1 MEVYFGLPKRPLPA
15 GWLTIGSFDGV
26 HRGHVKVVRCLLRG
40 ARGQGTP
47 TTVMTFDPHP
57 RCVLA
62 PDTCPLS
69 LTTVDEKAAVL
80 AELGVDNLVVM
91 PFTHRL
97 SQLTATEFMDRAA
110 ASVRLRGLV
119 LGYDFALGH
128 QRRGDRAF
136 LEHYGGHHGFDVEVI
151 PPHSAEGHVVSSSRV
166 RELLLEGHVG
176 HAARLLGRRYS
187 ISSFVEH
194 GTGTGSRIG
203 FPTANLAIT
212 PNKLVPRNGVYAVW
226 VDVAGKAYPGALNA
240 GYRPTFGGNRLTVE
254 AFIFDFDRDL
264 YREEVRVR
272 FVQRIRDEK
281 KFDSPDALVKQI
293 ERDVARARVILRA
306 PERKRRSRL

>member
-1 MEVYFGLPKRPLPA
+1 MEVHFDLPARPLTP

-26 HRGHVKVVRCLLRG
+26 HRGHVKVLKRLLRL
-40 ARGQGTP
+40 ARREAAP

-69 LTTVDEKAAVL
+69 LTTVDEKAAIL
-80 AELGVDNLVVM
+80 AELGINNLVVM
-91 PFTHRL
+91 PFTHKL
-97 SQLTATEFMDRAA
+97 SQLTATEFMDRTTAR
-110 ASVRLRGLV
+110 VPLRGLV
-119 LGYDFALGH
+119 IGYDFALGH

-136 LEHYGGHHGFDVEVI
+136 LEHYGAGHGFEVDVI
-151 PPHSAEGHVVSSSRV
+151 TPHSAEGHIISSSLIRAA
-166 RELLLEGHVG
+166 LLEGQVA
-176 HAARLLGRRYS
+176 HAARLLGRHYS

-212 PNKLVPRNGVYAVW
+212 PNKLVPKIGVYAVW
-226 VDVAGKAYPGALNA
+226 VDIAGQTYPGALNA
-240 GYRPTFGGNRLTVE
+240 GYRPTFGENRLTVE
-254 AFIFDFDRDL
+254 AFIFDFDRDI

-281 KFDSPDALVKQI
+281 KFESPEALVKQI
-293 ERDVARARVILRA
+293 GKDVTRARKILRVT
-306 PERKRRSRL
+306 R

>member
-1 MEVYFGLPKRPLPA
+1 METHFDLPKRPLPR

-26 HRGHVKVVRCLLRG
+26 HRGHVKVVRRLLQSARRQG
-40 ARGQGTP
+40 AP
-47 TTVMTFDPHP
+47 TAVMTFDPHP

-80 AELGVDNLVVM
+80 TELGVDHLVVM

-97 SQLTATEFMDRAA
+97 SQLTATAFMDKTT
-110 ASVRLRGLV
+110 ASLPLSGLV
-119 LGYDFALGH
+119 IGYDFALGH
-128 QRRGDRAF
+128 RRRGDRAF
-136 LEHYGGHHGFDVEVI
+136 LEHYSEHHGFAVEVI
-151 PPHSAEGHVVSSSRV
+151 TPHSAEGHVVSSSRI
-166 RELLLEGHVG
+166 RELLQEGQVA
-176 HAARLLGRRYS
+176 HAARLLGRHYS

-212 PNKLVPRNGVYAVW
+212 PNKLVPKNGVYAVW
-226 VDVAGKAYPGALNA
+226 VDIGGKAYPGALNA
-240 GYRPTFGGNRLTVE
+240 GYRPTFGENRLTVE
-254 AFIFDFDRDL
+254 AFIFDFKGDIYHQD
-264 YREEVRVR
+264 VRVR

-281 KFDSPDALVKQI
+281 RFESPEALVKQI
-293 ERDVARARVILRA
+293 GKDVARARRILKA
-306 PERKRRSRL
+306 G

>member
-1 MEVYFGLPKRPLPA
+1 METHFGLPKPPLPR

-26 HRGHVKVVRCLLRG
+26 HRGHVKVVRRLLRL
-40 ARGQGTP
+40 ARRQEKP

-57 RCVLA
+57 RCVLD

-80 AELGVDNLVVM
+80 ADLGVDHLVVM
-91 PFTHRL
+91 PFTRRL
-97 SQLTATEFMDRAA
+97 SQLTATEFMEKTTAA
-110 ASVRLRGLV
+110 LPLSGLV
-119 LGYDFALGH
+119 IGYDFALGH

-136 LEHYGGHHGFDVEVI
+136 LEHYGEHHGFAVEVI
-151 PPHSAEGHVVSSSRV
+151 TPHSAEGHVISSSRI
-166 RELLLEGHVG
+166 RELLHEGQVG
-176 HAARLLGRRYS
+176 HAARLLGRHYS

-212 PNKLVPRNGVYAVW
+212 PNKLVPKNGVYAVW
-226 VDVAGKAYPGALNA
+226 VDIGGRTYPGALNA
-240 GYRPTFGGNRLTVE
+240 GYRPTFGENRLTVE
-254 AFIFDFDRDL
+254 AFIFDFEGDIYHQD
-264 YREEVRVR
+264 VRVR

-281 KFDSPDALVKQI
+281 RFESAEALVKQI
-293 ERDVARARVILRA
+293 GKDVVRARAILKA
-306 PERKRRSRL
+306 

>member
-1 MEVYFGLPKRPLPA
+1 MDTHFDLPKPALPR

-26 HRGHVKVVRCLLRG
+26 HRGHVKVVRRLLQLARREG
-40 ARGQGTP
+40 AP

-80 AELGVDNLVVM
+80 ADLGVDHLVVM
-91 PFTHRL
+91 PFTHKL
-97 SQLTATEFMDRAA
+97 SQLTATEFMEKTTAA
-110 ASVRLRGLV
+110 LPLAGLV
-119 LGYDFALGH
+119 IGYDFALGH

-136 LEHYGGHHGFDVEVI
+136 LEHYGANHRFAVEVI
-151 PPHSAEGHVVSSSRV
+151 TPHSAEGHVISSSRI
-166 RELLLEGHVG
+166 RELLQEGQVA
-176 HAARLLGRRYS
+176 HAGRLLGRHYS

-194 GTGTGSRIG
+194 GAGRGSRIG

-212 PNKLVPRNGVYAVW
+212 PNKLVPKNGVYAVW
-226 VDVAGKAYPGALNA
+226 VDIAGKTYPGALNA
-240 GYRPTFGGNRLTVE
+240 GYRPTFGENRLTVE
-254 AFIFDFDRDL
+254 AFVFDFEGDIYNQD
-264 YREEVRVR
+264 VRVR

-281 KFDSPDALVKQI
+281 RFDSPEALVEQI
-293 ERDVARARVILRA
+293 GKDVARSRRILKS
-306 PERKRRSRL
+306 P

>member
-1 MEVYFGLPKRPLPA
+1 MEVYFDLPTRPLSP

-26 HRGHVKVVRCLLRG
+26 HRGHVKVLKRMLRL
-40 ARGQGTP
+40 AHRERSP

-80 AELGVDNLVVM
+80 GELGIDNLVVM
-91 PFTHRL
+91 PFTHKL
-97 SQLTATEFMDRAA
+97 SQLTATEFMDRTTA
-110 ASVRLRGLV
+110 RIPLKGLV
-119 LGYDFALGH
+119 IGYDFALGH
-128 QRRGDRAF
+128 QRRGDKAF
-136 LEHYGGHHGFDVEVI
+136 LEHYGAAHGFEVDVI
-151 PPHSAEGHVVSSSRV
+151 TPHSAEGHVISSSLIRAA
-166 RELLLEGHVG
+166 LLEGQVAR
-176 HAARLLGRRYS
+176 AARLLGRHYS

-212 PNKLVPRNGVYAVW
+212 PNKLVPQNGVYAVW
-226 VDVAGKAYPGALNA
+226 VDIAGNTFPGALNA
-240 GYRPTFGGNRLTVE
+240 GYRPTFGENRLTVE
-254 AFIFDFDRDL
+254 AFIFDFNRDI

-281 KFDSPDALVKQI
+281 KFESPAALVKQI
-293 ERDVARARVILRA
+293 EKDVARARTILKAR
-306 PERKRRSRL
+306 

>member
-1 MEVYFGLPKRPLPA
+1 METHFDLPNGPLPR

-26 HRGHVKVVRCLLRG
+26 HRGHVKVVRRLLQL
-40 ARGQGTP
+40 ARRQGSP
-47 TTVMTFDPHP
+47 TAVMTFDPHP

-80 AELGVDNLVVM
+80 AELGVDHLVVM

-97 SQLTATEFMDRAA
+97 SQLTATEFMDKTT
-110 ASVRLRGLV
+110 ASVPLSGLV
-119 LGYDFALGH
+119 IGYDFVLGH

-136 LEHYGGHHGFDVEVI
+136 LEHYGEHRGFAVDVI
-151 PPHSAEGHVVSSSRV
+151 TPHSAEGHVISSSGI
-166 RELLLEGHVG
+166 RELLQEGHVA
-176 HAARLLGRRYS
+176 HAARLLGRHYS

-212 PNKLVPRNGVYAVW
+212 PSKLVPKNGVYAVW
-226 VDVAGKAYPGALNA
+226 VDIGGKAYPGALNA
-240 GYRPTFGGNRLTVE
+240 GYRPTFGESRLTVE
-254 AFIFDFDRDL
+254 AFIFDFEGDIYHQD
-264 YREEVRVR
+264 VRVR

-281 KFDSPDALVKQI
+281 RFESPEALVKQI
-293 ERDVARARVILRA
+293 GQDVARARKILKA
-306 PERKRRSRL
+306 G

>member
-1 MEVYFGLPKRPLPA
+1 MEVHFDLPTRTLPP

-26 HRGHVKVVRCLLRG
+26 HRGHVKVLKRMLRLAHGEG
-40 ARGQGTP
+40 AP

-80 AELGVDNLVVM
+80 EELGLNNLVVM
-91 PFTHRL
+91 PFTHKL
-97 SQLTATEFMDRAA
+97 SQLTATEFMDRTTA
-110 ASVRLRGLV
+110 RIPLKGLV
-119 LGYDFALGH
+119 IGYDFALGH

-136 LEHYGGHHGFDVEVI
+136 LEHYGAARGFEVDVI
-151 PPHSAEGHVVSSSRV
+151 TPHSVEGHVISSSLIRAA
-166 RELLLEGHVG
+166 LLEGQVAR
-176 HAARLLGRRYS
+176 AARLLGRHYS

-212 PNKLVPRNGVYAVW
+212 PNKLVPKNGVYAVW
-226 VDVAGKAYPGALNA
+226 VDIAGNTFPGALNA
-240 GYRPTFGGNRLTVE
+240 GYRPTFGENRLTVE
-254 AFIFDFDRDL
+254 AFIFDFNRDI

-281 KFDSPDALVKQI
+281 KFESPAALVKQI
-293 ERDVARARVILRA
+293 EKDVARARTILKAR
-306 PERKRRSRL
+306 

>member
-1 MEVYFGLPKRPLPA
+1 VETHFDLPKRKLPR

-26 HRGHVKVVRCLLRG
+26 HRGHVKVLRRLLQR
-40 ARGQGTP
+40 ARGEGAP

-80 AELGVDNLVVM
+80 AELGIDHLVVM

-97 SQLTATEFMDRAA
+97 SQLTATEFMDRTTAA
-110 ASVRLRGLV
+110 LPLAGLV
-119 LGYDFALGH
+119 IGYDFALGH

-136 LEHYGGHHGFDVEVI
+136 LEHYGAHHAFAVEVMT
-151 PPHSAEGHVVSSSRV
+151 PSSAEGHIISSSRI
-166 RELLLEGHVG
+166 RELLLDGQVA
-176 HAARLLGRRYS
+176 HATRLLGRHYS
-187 ISSFVEH
+187 INSYVEH

-212 PNKLVPRNGVYAVW
+212 PNKLVPKNGVYAVW
-226 VDVAGKAYPGALNA
+226 VDVAGTAYPGALNA
-240 GYRPTFGGNRLTVE
+240 GYRPTFGENRLTVE
-254 AFIFDFDRDL
+254 AFIFDFKGDIYQQD
-264 YREEVRVR
+264 VRVR

-281 KFDSPDALVKQI
+281 RFDSPAALVQQI
-293 ERDVARARVILRA
+293 TKDVARARTILKVA
-306 PERKRRSRL
+306 

>member
-1 MEVYFGLPKRPLPA
+1 MEVYFDLPTRPLSP

-26 HRGHVKVVRCLLRG
+26 HRGHVKVLKRMLRLAHREG
-40 ARGQGTP
+40 SP

-80 AELGVDNLVVM
+80 AELGIDNLVVM
-91 PFTHRL
+91 PFTHKL
-97 SQLTATEFMDRAA
+97 SQLTATEFMDRTTA
-110 ASVRLRGLV
+110 RIPLKGLV
-119 LGYDFALGH
+119 IGYDFALGH
-128 QRRGDRAF
+128 QRRGDKAF
-136 LEHYGGHHGFDVEVI
+136 LEHYGAAHGFEVDVI
-151 PPHSAEGHVVSSSRV
+151 TPHSAEGHVISSSLIRAA
-166 RELLLEGHVG
+166 LLEGQVAR
-176 HAARLLGRRYS
+176 AARLLGRHYS

-212 PNKLVPRNGVYAVW
+212 PNKLVPQNGVYAVW
-226 VDVAGKAYPGALNA
+226 VDIAGNTFPGALNA
-240 GYRPTFGGNRLTVE
+240 GYRPTFGENRLTVE
-254 AFIFDFDRDL
+254 AFIFDFNRDI

-281 KFDSPDALVKQI
+281 KFESPAALVKQI
-293 ERDVARARVILRA
+293 EKDVARARTILKAR
-306 PERKRRSRL
+306 